1 MAVRVVNESSPV
13 IRITGQSSPAVAA
26 PINEVRTVHVNQN
39 SSIINVPSISPP
51 EVSIEPIASPSV
63 VVSSPEVRPFKVVL
77 IQGPKGDPGEAGTGT
92 GELSSELFVTNEV
105 GDIEEGFEI
114 GEETSLEVII
124 RNMLTDSNVY
134 VSGGVYLVLD
144 GADIGSQQTNTF
156 ASEFKMDISSD
167 LFLTSGSISVKN
179 ANYLDAQPLVVKVV
193 PSNQFI
199 SAIYKTSWD
208 TSLYDQS
215 QVFSYFDLID
225 GVQLGENKIIA
236 VVFWQD
242 EVQFGYGPSQTV
254 IEEIEL
260 VKFYVGKKI
269 RAFTS
274 VCADPQGS
282 NISPNP
288 LNQEPNLYQSE
299 SAFIE
304 NILFQDPNEDIY
316 SEIIVDFTS
325 EGREV
330 IVPLSIDGNTYSVN
344 DSNRFLVIELP
355 SEFLLSEV
363 AATTAGSG
371 AYSLSNSIVSLGGTN
386 PLGDNYLN
394 AEGHAVRYYRFVVPG
409 AFTEDL
415 KLDLHITL
423 SE

>member
-1 MAVRVVNESSPV
+1 MSVRVVNESAPIIKIIGRSSPLVASPV
-13 IRITGQSSPAVAA
+13 G
-26 PINEVRTVHVNQN
+26 EVRTIHVNQ
-39 SSIINVPSISPP
+39 SSSVVSVPSTGSP
-51 EVSIEPIASPSV
+51 EVSITPIASPSV
-63 VVSSPEVRPFKVVL
+63 VVNPPEIRPFKVVL

-105 GDIEEGFEI
+105 GDIEEGYEI
-114 GEETSLEVII
+114 GEETSLEIII
-124 RNMLTDSNVY
+124 RNMLTDSNVS

-144 GADIGSQQTNTF
+144 GVDLGSQQTDTF
-156 ASEFKMDISSD
+156 ADNFKMDVSSN
-167 LFLTSGSISVKN
+167 LFLTTGSVSVKN
-179 ANYLDAQPLVVKVV
+179 ANYLDSQPIVVKVV

-199 SAIYKTSWD
+199 SAIYKTSWE

-215 QVFSYFDLID
+215 QSFSYFNLID
-225 GVQLGENKIIA
+225 GIQLGENKIVA

-242 EVQFGYGPSQTV
+242 EVQFGYGPSQIV
-254 IEEIEL
+254 IDEIEL
-260 VKFYVGKKI
+260 VKFYAGKKI

-274 VCADPQGS
+274 VCSDPQGS
-282 NISPNP
+282 NIPQNP
-288 LNQEPNLYQSE
+288 LNEEPNLYQSE

-304 NILFQDPNEDIY
+304 NILFQDPNEDVY

-330 IVPLSIDGNTYSVN
+330 IVPLSVESNTYSVN
-344 DSNRFLVIELP
+344 DSSRFLVIELP

-371 AYSLSNSIVSLGGTN
+371 AYSLSNSIVSLGPTN

-394 AEGHAVRYYRFVVPG
+394 AEGHAVRYYRFIVPG